1 MGVHERKELL
11 AVILAAGKGTR
22 MNSSL
27 PKVLHRLRGRPLISY
42 AVGLARAFAPSRILV
57 VVGHRADLVR
67 SALDGG
73 NDLGF
78 VVQEPQSGTG
88 HALACCLPAID
99 GFAGTVLVLSGD
111 VPGLGQEAIR
121 GLLDARSAPG
131 ESPGGAAAP
140 VALLTALL
148 PDPRGYGRV
157 LRDPD
162 GRVAAIREQKDLA
175 PGEEA
180 VREANM
186 GVYLFDA
193 DFLRREVPRLSS
205 ANAQKEYYLTD
216 LVAAAAARGTPA
228 AAWRLDDPGEAMGIN
243 TMAELSALEE
253 RMRSAHLTALMEAG
267 VRVIDP
273 AATYVDDTVRVE
285 ADAVLHPSVFLYGET
300 VVGRGAVIHPG
311 CVVTDSR
318 IGEGCEVRPHSVI
331 AGSVLEKGAV
341 VGPFAHLRPGTVL
354 REGAKVGNFVEVKK
368 STFGAGSKASHLT
381 YVGDAIVGERVNI
394 GAGTVTCNYDGWTKH
409 RTVIED
415 GVFIGSGTML
425 VAPVTVGKG
434 AIVGAGSTITRDV
447 PADALAVA
455 RAPQENKDG
464 WAARKR
470 RGKEKRG

>member
-1 MGVHERKELL
+1 MNDLTV
-11 AVILAAGKGTR
+11 VVLAAGKGTR
-22 MNSSL
+22 MKSAL
-27 PKVLHRLRGRPLISY
+27 PKVLHGLRGRPLIAYSI
-42 AVGLARAFAPSRILV
+42 GLARAFGPSRILV
-57 VVGHRADLVR
+57 VVGHRAGLVR
-67 SALDGG
+67 ESLDGG
-73 NDLGF
+73 ADLGL
-78 VVQEPQSGTG
+78 VLQEPQQGTG
-88 HALACCLPAID
+88 HALACCLPAME
-99 GFAGTVLVLSGD
+99 GFGGTVLVLSGD
-111 VPGLGQEAIR
+111 VPGLREETIR
-121 GLLDARSAPG
+121 GLLDAHSAEG
-131 ESPGGAAAP
+131 AP
-140 VALLTALL
+140 VTLLSASL

-157 LRDPD
+157 LRDAA
-162 GRVAAIREQKDLA
+162 GRVSAIREQRDLA

-193 DFLRREVPRLSS
+193 DFLRRELPRLST

-273 AATYVDDTVRVE
+273 AATYVDDSVRVE
-285 ADAVLHPSVFLYGET
+285 AGAVLHPSTFLYGET

-318 IGEGCEVRPHSVI
+318 VGEGCELRPHSVI
-331 AGSVLEKGAV
+331 AGSVLGKGAV

-368 STFGAGSKASHLT
+368 SVIGAGSKASHLT
-381 YVGDAIVGERVNI
+381 YVGDTEVGDGVNI
-394 GAGTVTCNYDGWTKH
+394 GAGTVTCNYDGRAKH

-425 VAPVTVGKG
+425 VAPVTVGTG